1 MKSAKKI
8 LLCLLAAAFVTCG
21 YARDLDKELDKNW
34 NLVLEAY
41 KAAPNT
47 DATLEKINNFVERW
61 KDSNRFE
68 ASRALYLG
76 GQIHYKAK
84 KYQRA
89 HDSFK
94 NLVDRFGNSPYADS
108 AMYKMGECLY
118 NMGKYTEAVEQWNR
132 FRFKYTNS
140 LFAMEAVYGIALS
153 YLNLKEYKKADRDLT
168 SFLEKNSHYAKDDKI
183 RLVGGVIDFFL
194 DKNEEAII
202 KLKGID
208 ADTAYYYYGHSL
220 LKTNK
225 YRDAAAA
232 FKRIGDSYKN
242 SKFSES
248 ALYNKAEAFYKGE
261 NYDAASQDYADF
273 MKRFPG
279 SKLAPY
285 AQFKRGSSLFRDKKY
300 KAAGAAFLE
309 VLNGSG
315 DKRVKAYAQ
324 YLAAECQRISGDNK
338 TALASYNKVISNYP
352 EIFEVFS
359 SSQLKGAWCM
369 ISLGN
374 PEKAEELLSS
384 FTQQFI
390 THDSLPLGY
399 YLLGTVHYN
408 KKLYGQAIQSYKFL
422 LDKFKYSD
430 LTEAALLMT
439 ALSYYNQGHYSLL
452 VSDTSQMLE
461 VLSAK
466 FRSPQSNVRARSY
479 FYLGMAYFKMGMYVP
494 ASRAFREIIDKYYD
508 SDITAEARANLA
520 WCYYELEN
528 YKAARTMVKDML
540 SSQNIPPQARAAG
553 ELLNAHSFF
562 NEKDY
567 DKASQAY
574 GEFAYKRAND
584 KDFEPVAE
592 ALFQQGR
599 VYEIQEFYND
609 SIKAWSTLAG
619 RYPKSKRAPEAI
631 YRLSDIYFKAQQF
644 DKALLGFQEI
654 ISKWPNDPIA
664 EDAMLSIAEVYYNSD
679 QDVKAV
685 KAYEDF
691 MKKYPDSR
699 KIGSVDEGRQRAEFK
714 KADKRAD
721 PKMLMEFVDKYP
733 NSKLAVDALYRA
745 GEIYYT
751 TNKMEPAIQS
761 FTKLIQDFPNDSLA
775 VNAQYYIAACNE
787 ALERTDDAIN
797 AYKAFIKNYPRHELA
812 SDVTF
817 RLATANYMT
826 KNFADA
832 VFYYDRIAEKYPGSE
847 YAKNALYNSA
857 LAYMEL
863 NKVND
868 AIRYYKEFAK
878 QYPDD
883 PKSKEVPAQVAGM
896 LLEQKRY
903 AEAVAAY
910 EELYAAAKDDTQ
922 KSEALYRI
930 GDIYSSQ
937 ENSAKAVESFEKLID
952 AKPLNSVYRVTGL
965 VNLAA
970 LYEERKDWVA
980 AVKVYRAIAGSG
992 GQADYV
998 EGAKARMIEIKAVY
1012 PDLFKA
1018 EEKPAPAA
1026 EEPKEGAKKEAK
1038 PAAKPA
1044 AKSTK
1049 K

>member
-1 MKSAKKI
+1 MKLIKKSA
-8 LLCLLAAAFVTCG
+8 LCLLAVLTAAAVFSK
-21 YARDLDKELDKNW
+21 DLDKELDKNW
-34 NLVLEAY
+34 NMVIEAY
-41 KAAPNT
+41 KAAPESDDT
-47 DATLEKINNFVERW
+47 FQKISNFVERW
-61 KDSNRFE
+61 KDSNKFE
-68 ASRALYLG
+68 ASRAQYLG
-76 GQIHYKAK
+76 GQIFYSSK
-84 KYQRA
+84 KYQKA
-89 HDSFK
+89 FDAYK
-94 NLVDRFGNSPYADS
+94 TVVERFANSPYADS

-118 NMGKYTEAVEQWNR
+118 NMGKYSEAIEQWNR

-140 LFAMEAVYGIALS
+140 LFAMESVYGIVLS
-153 YLNLKEYKKADRDLT
+153 YMNLKEYKKADRDL
-168 SFLEKNSHYAKDDKI
+168 SVFLEKNTHYSKDEKI
-183 RLVGGVIDFFL
+183 RLVGGIIDFYL
-194 DKNEEAII
+194 DRYEDAIV
-202 KLKGID
+202 KLKGLD
-208 ADTAYYYYGHSL
+208 SDSALYYYGHSL

-225 YRDAAAA
+225 YREAASA
-232 FKRIGDSYKN
+232 FKRIGESYKT
-242 SKFSES
+242 SKYAES

-273 MKRFPG
+273 TVKYRT

-285 AQFKRGSSLFRDKKY
+285 AQFKKGSALFMDKKY
-300 KAAGAAFLE
+300 KPASVAFAD
-309 VLNGSG
+309 VTSGQG

-324 YLAAECQRISGDNK
+324 YLAAECQRILGDNK
-338 TALASYNKVISNYP
+338 SALASYNKVIDNYP
-352 EIFEVFS
+352 DIFEVVS

-374 PEKAEELLSS
+374 GDKAEDLLNS
-384 FTQQFI
+384 FTQKFI

-399 YLLGTVHYN
+399 YLQGTVYYN

-430 LTEAALLMT
+430 LTEAALLMMS
-439 ALSYYNQGHYSLL
+439 LCYYNQGQYSLL

-466 FRSPQSNVRARSY
+466 FQSPQAKVRARSY
-479 FYLGMAYFKMGMYVP
+479 YYLGMSYFKMGMYVP

-540 SSQNIPPQARAAG
+540 SSQNIPVNARAAG
-553 ELLNAHSFF
+553 ELLNAHTFF

-567 DKASQAY
+567 DKAAQAY
-574 GEFAYKRAND
+574 GEFAYNHAKD

-619 RYPKSKRAPEAI
+619 RYPKSKRAPEAV
-631 YRLSDIYFKAQQF
+631 YKLSDIYFKAQQF
-644 DKALLGFQEI
+644 DKALMGFQEI
-654 ISKWPNDPIA
+654 LTRWPKDPLA
-664 EDAMLSIAEVYYNSD
+664 EDALLSIAEVYYNSD

-714 KADKRAD
+714 KADKKAD
-721 PKMLMEFVDKYP
+721 PKMLLEFVDKYP
-733 NSKLAVDALYRA
+733 SSKLAVDALYRA

-751 TNKMEPAIQS
+751 TNKMEPAIQA
-761 FTKLIQDFPNDSLA
+761 FTKLTQEFPNDTLA

-787 ALERTDDAIN
+787 TLGRTDDSIN
-797 AYKAFIKNYPRHELA
+797 AYKAFIKNYPKHELA
-812 SDVTF
+812 SDVMF
-817 RLATANYMT
+817 RLATANYMA
-826 KNFADA
+826 KNFPDA
-832 VFYYDRIAEKYPGSE
+832 IFYYDRIAEKYPGSE
-847 YAKNALYNSA
+847 YAKNGLYNSA

-878 QYPDD
+878 MYPDD
-883 PKSKEVPAQVAGM
+883 PKSKDVPSQVAGM

-903 AEAVAAY
+903 AEAVDAY
-910 EELYAAAKDDTQ
+910 EELYAAAKEDLQ
-922 KSEALYRI
+922 KAEAIYRI
-930 GDIYSSQ
+930 GDIYASQ
-937 ENSAKAVESFEKLID
+937 ENSAKAIETFERLID
-952 AKPLNSVYRVTGL
+952 SKPKENVYRVTGL

-970 LYEERKDWVA
+970 LYEEKKDWIA
-980 AVKVYRAIAGSG
+980 AVKVYRVIAGSG
-992 GQADYV
+992 GQKEYV
-998 EGAKARMIEIKAVY
+998 DGAKSRMIEIKSVY

-1018 EEKPAPAA
+1018 EDKPAAGDG
-1026 EEPKEGAKKEAK
+1026 EQKEGAKAES
-1038 PAAKPA
+1038 KPA

-1049 K
+1049 

>member
-1 MKSAKKI
+1 MKSAKKVF
-8 LLCLLAAAFVTCG
+8 LCLLAVAVAACI
-21 YARDLDKELDKNW
+21 YARDVDKEMDKNW
-34 NLVLEAY
+34 NMVLEAY
-41 KAAPNT
+41 RAAPNA

-61 KDSNRFE
+61 KDSNRFA
-68 ASRALYLG
+68 ASRALYLA
-76 GQIHYKAK
+76 GQVHNKAK
-84 KYQRA
+84 RYQRA
-89 HDSFK
+89 HDTFRS
-94 NLVDRFGNSPYADS
+94 LVDRFGNSPYADS

-118 NMGKYTEAVEQWNR
+118 NMGKYAEAVEHWNR

-153 YLNLKEYKKADRDLT
+153 YLHLEEYKKADRDLN
-168 SFLEKNSHYAKDDKI
+168 SFLEKNSHYAKDEKI
-183 RLVGGVIDFFL
+183 RLVGGVVDFYL
-194 DKNEEAII
+194 DKDESAIA
-202 KLKGID
+202 KLKGLD
-208 ADTAYYYYGHSL
+208 SDMAFYYYGHSL
-220 LKTNK
+220 LRVNK
-225 YRDAAAA
+225 FREAAAA
-232 FKRIGDSYKN
+232 FKRIGDNYRN
-242 SKFSES
+242 SKFAES

-261 NYDAASQDYADF
+261 SYDAASQDYADF

-285 AQFKRGSSLFRDKKY
+285 AQFKRGSSLFREKKY
-300 KAAGAAFLE
+300 KAAAAAFLE
-309 VLNGSG
+309 VLGGRG
-315 DKRVKAYAQ
+315 DNRVKAYAQ
-324 YLAAECQRISGDNK
+324 YLAGECQRILGDNRA
-338 TALASYNKVISNYP
+338 ALASYNRVIENYP
-352 EIFEVFS
+352 EIFDAVS
-359 SSQLKGAWCM
+359 SSQLKAAWCM

-374 PEKAEELLSS
+374 PEKAEELLLS
-384 FTQQFI
+384 FTQKFI

-399 YLLGTVHYN
+399 YLLGTVYYN
-408 KKLYGQAIQSYKFL
+408 KKLYGQAIQAYKFL

-430 LTEAALLMT
+430 LTEAALLMM
-439 ALSYYNQGHYSLL
+439 ALCYYNQGHYSLL

-466 FRSPQSNVRARSY
+466 FKSPPPKIRARSY
-479 FYLGMAYFKMGMYVP
+479 YYLGMAYFKMGMYVP

-540 SSQNIPPQARAAG
+540 SDPKIPDKVRAAG
-553 ELLNAHSFF
+553 ELLNAHTFF

-574 GEFAYKRAND
+574 GEFAYRRAKD

-599 VYEIQEFYND
+599 VYEIQEYYND
-609 SIKAWSTLAG
+609 AIKSWSTLAG
-619 RYPKSKRAPEAI
+619 RYPNSKRAPEAI
-631 YRLSDIYFKAQQF
+631 YRLSEIYFKAQQF
-644 DKALLGFQEI
+644 DKALMGFREI
-654 ISKWPNDPIA
+654 VTKWPNNPIA

-714 KADKRAD
+714 KADKLAD
-721 PKMLMEFVDKYP
+721 PKMLMEFVEKYP

-751 TNKMEPAIQS
+751 TNKMELAIQA
-761 FTKLIQDFPNDSLA
+761 FTKLIQDFPSDSLA

-787 ALERTDDAIN
+787 ALERTDEAIN

-812 SDVTF
+812 SDVMF
-817 RLATANYMT
+817 RLATANYVK
-826 KNFADA
+826 KNFEDA
-832 VFYYDRIAEKYPGSE
+832 IFYYERIVERYPGSE

-857 LAYMEL
+857 LAYTEL

-868 AIRYYKEFAK
+868 AIRYYREFAK

-883 PKSKEVPAQVAGM
+883 PKSKDVPAQIAGM

-903 AEAVAAY
+903 AEAVTAY
-910 EELYAAAKDDTQ
+910 EELYAAARDDVQ
-922 KSEALYRI
+922 RAEALYRI

-937 ENSAKAVESFEKLID
+937 ENSAKAIETFEKLMD
-952 AKPLNSVYRVTGL
+952 AKPLDSVFRVTGL

-970 LYEERKDWVA
+970 LYEERKEWVA
-980 AVKVYRAIAGSG
+980 AVRVYRAIAASG
-992 GQADYV
+992 GQREYV
-998 EGAKARMIEIKAVY
+998 EGARARIAEIRSVY

-1018 EEKPAPAA
+1018 EDTKTPAA
-1026 EEPKEGAKKEAK
+1026 GTPQTGAKAQ
-1038 PAAKPA
+1038 
-1044 AKSTK
+1044 
-1049 K
+1049 